1 MTIILKM
8 MTTEDARKSIPVH
21 QSTVRA
27 LRGVKSADQNRDG
40 FLMALADGYIP
51 PTLKRK
57 LDHQLR
63 SEEIVSGAEMKRE
76 YSDWRRRGAGVPGR

>member
-1 MTIILKM
+1 
-8 MTTEDARKSIPVH
+8 
-21 QSTVRA
+21 
-27 LRGVKSADQNRDG
+27 
-40 FLMALADGYIP
+40 MALADGYIP

-76 YSDWRRRGAGVPGR
+76 YSD